1 MIMAEAVMM
10 KKLLL
15 LMMME
20 WLFVHLLQGSVH
32 KFGLHSSVDAPLVPD
47 EPNQVFFL
55 KSIEPV
61 SLFFSNVL
69 RMKRIFFN
77 NVHKFDKS

>member
-1 MIMAEAVMM
+1 MIITEAVMM

>member
-1 MIMAEAVMM
+1 MSEELNGGVFMIMTEAVMM

-15 LMMME
+15 MMMME

-55 KSIEPV
+55 KSIEPF
-61 SLFFSNVL
+61 SLFFQ
-69 RMKRIFFN
+69 MY
-77 NVHKFDKS
+77 

>member
-1 MIMAEAVMM
+1 MIMTEAVMM
-10 KKLLL
+10 KKLL
-15 LMMME
+15 MME

-61 SLFFSNVL
+61 SLFFQ
-69 RMKRIFFN
+69 MY
-77 NVHKFDKS
+77 

>member
-1 MIMAEAVMM
+1 MIMTEALMM
-10 KKLLL
+10 KKLL

-55 KSIEPV
+55 KSIAPV
-61 SLFFSNVL
+61 SLFFF
-69 RMKRIFFN
+69 KCIKDEKDFF
-77 NVHKFDKS
+77 

>member
-1 MIMAEAVMM
+1 MDVCDFDDVEDDDI
-10 KKLLL
+10 
-15 LMMME
+15 
-20 WLFVHLLQGSVH
+20 VHLLQGSVH